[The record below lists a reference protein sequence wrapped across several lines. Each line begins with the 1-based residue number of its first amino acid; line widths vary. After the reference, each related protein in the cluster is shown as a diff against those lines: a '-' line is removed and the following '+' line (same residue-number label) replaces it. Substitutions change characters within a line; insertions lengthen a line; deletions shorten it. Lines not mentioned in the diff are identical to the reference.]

1 MTILLAHVKR
11 ISALCRTERTW
22 RLERKEVTEKG
33 VKNKGKQ
40 ERFQRVIKY
49 L

>member
-40 ERFQRVIKY
+40 KDFRE